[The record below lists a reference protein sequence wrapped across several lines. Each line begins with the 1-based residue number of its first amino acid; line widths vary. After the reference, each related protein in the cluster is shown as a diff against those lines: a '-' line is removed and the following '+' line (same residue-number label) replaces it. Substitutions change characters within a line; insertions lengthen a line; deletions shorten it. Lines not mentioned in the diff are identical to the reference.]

1 VTLVS
6 KPSYIAEPEHGLKGA
21 AVGFTVEGATS
32 AAFNKDAV
40 KALDRALGAWEEPE
54 FETPQTSPLDGRAR
68 QVLRWVYRACLA
80 AKWPVFQV
88 GVFQPER
95 GSDLNGQYYLPTRV
109 GPRWLPARLFKHL
122 LEDGLLAPTKQF
134 DQARFLEQVA
144 QFQEALKQHGLK
156 GLNQRII
163 LRFIHDR
170 DAPVT
175 EVDKSGTFMV
185 GKGEKFRLFRGSLSE
200 TTGELTVKLLMSKK
214 LTCDILRDA
223 NIPTT
228 DPQFVYGPQDILD
241 FAAENSHPIVLK
253 PNNTNG
259 NIAIYANI
267 IDESYLRS
275 LLDRINLN
283 EYDFI
288 VEKHFFGE
296 SYRVCLFDGEIIFIH
311 QKYRPRLFGD
321 GSSNIRSLLKT
332 FCEDTEP
339 GENFTKPRPI
349 FKNMMRSPVFNA
361 NLERAGLTYDSV
373 LEKDQVFF
381 IHQQNGTFGHTNY
394 YVTEDDLPEQVRQVV
409 QKIMKIF
416 DIQEGSID
424 FISEDLLVEDPDF
437 VINEVNT
444 SPAFTYN
451 VEPLRQMANMIVD
464 SIQ

>member
-1 VTLVS
+1 
-6 KPSYIAEPEHGLKGA
+6 
-21 AVGFTVEGATS
+21 
-32 AAFNKDAV
+32 
-40 KALDRALGAWEEPE
+40 
-54 FETPQTSPLDGRAR
+54 
-68 QVLRWVYRACLA
+68 
-80 AKWPVFQV
+80 
-88 GVFQPER
+88 
-95 GSDLNGQYYLPTRV
+95 
-109 GPRWLPARLFKHL
+109 
-122 LEDGLLAPTKQF
+122 
-134 DQARFLEQVA
+134 
-144 QFQEALKQHGLK
+144 
-156 GLNQRII
+156 
-163 LRFIHDR
+163 
-170 DAPVT
+170 
-175 EVDKSGTFMV
+175 MV
-185 GKGEKFRLFRGSLSE
+185 GKGEKIRLFRGSLSE

-214 LTCDILRDA
+214 LTCDVLRDA
-223 NIPTT
+223 DIPTT
-228 DPQFVYGPQDILD
+228 DPQFVYSPQDILD
-241 FAAENSHPIVLK
+241 FAAENSYPIVLK

-267 IDESYLRS
+267 MDEPYLRS

-283 EYDFI
+283 EYEFI

-296 SYRVCLFDGEIIFIH
+296 SYRVVLFDGKIIFVH
-311 QKYRPRLFGD
+311 QKFRPRIVGD
-321 GSSNIRSLLKT
+321 GSSSIRALLKE

-349 FKNMMRSPVFNA
+349 FKNTMRSPVFNT

-373 LEKDQVFF
+373 LEKDQVFI

-394 YVTEDDLPEQVRQVV
+394 YFTEDDLPEQVRQVV

-424 FISEDLLVEDPDF
+424 FISEDLLVEDADF